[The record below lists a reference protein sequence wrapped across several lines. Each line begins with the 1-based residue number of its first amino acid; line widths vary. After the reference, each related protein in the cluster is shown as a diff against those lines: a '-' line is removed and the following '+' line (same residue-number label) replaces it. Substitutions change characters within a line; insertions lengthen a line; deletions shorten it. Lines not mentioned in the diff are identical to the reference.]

1 MAALEWLL
9 GRPAPQIGVVPI
21 DARLWRQFYPKAAEL
36 SLIRDLI
43 EHSEASVNHRQ
54 VAGTFRKELE
64 AMKPGPQR
72 REALEAH
79 LEEQVVRVLRIART
93 RFDRT
98 TPLKSLGFD
107 SLMALELR
115 NRLEVSLGARL
126 SATMAWNYPTI
137 ADLAPFL
144 AQKIGLELSPTEA
157 AAPLSTTLIRQNAAL
172 ADFLRKVKEQEEA
185 PQRSSAT
192 EDALYD

>member
-1 MAALEWLL
+1 M
-9 GRPAPQIGVVPI
+9 
-21 DARLWRQFYPKAAEL
+21 
-36 SLIRDLI
+36 
-43 EHSEASVNHRQ
+43 NHRQ

-93 RFDRT
+93 RFEERT

-172 ADFLRKVKEQEEA
+172 ANSCAR
-185 PQRSSAT
+185 
-192 EDALYD
+192 